1 MLKTKI
7 HEIESKFW
15 CISPAH
21 FPREVKKDSGR
32 GQKSFGASI
41 IRRQTSFSPKTRTV
55 QVPVKIN
62 IISVSVMM
70 DFLKA

>member
-7 HEIESKFW
+7 QEITSKCW

-41 IRRQTSFSPKTRTV
+41 IRRHTSFPPKTRTV
-55 QVPVKIN
+55 QVPVKMKR
-62 IISVSVMM
+62 ISVRVMM